1 MVLTTLLN
9 RPISFGGSKSH
20 MHMVGYK
27 RWTTVG
33 MLDSIVAKVN
43 WIYIYMIWQSGC
55 GQESDGTP
63 QSSVM
68 FFPLQTA
75 WVPKRPR
82 SEVSLCRVQGQSRQK
97 DFESTVFLRR
107 SMIHGSGRRGDRRNA
122 WSADRP
128 REAE

>member
-43 WIYIYMIWQSGC
+43 WIYIYIYDMAIWLWPRIGRDSPIFSHVFPPTNGLGAEKAKVRGQSLPG
-55 GQESDGTP
+55 
-63 QSSVM
+63 
-68 FFPLQTA
+68 
-75 WVPKRPR
+75 PR
-82 SEVSLCRVQGQSRQK
+82 SVSPKGLRIHRFSSTFDDPRV
-97 DFESTVFLRR
+97 R
-107 SMIHGSGRRGDRRNA
+107 SEGR
-122 WSADRP
+122 
-128 REAE
+128 